1 MPTTSVVLGFTP
13 GSSRPCCWKMRSRWK
28 GVIDWGCQV
37 LESWWFNKSP
47 KNMIWE
53 EMIFGE
59 FFLFFLWMF
68 CFLLKNLQWEHVC
81 FSHRPWKASIQTRAL
96 LLFVGL
102 WYGTSGWCH
111 KKQLDC
117 LQGHA
122 TKLMPRQKQGIWRWI
137 SYCHVS
143 FSRESMS
150 QCSKTVKGFLL
161 VQCIWNCYCLLAGP
175 AGVPQFHGTWM
186 AGVSIVES
194 IW

>member
-59 FFLFFLWMF
+59 FFFVFFLWMF

-143 FSRESMS
+143 LAESQWVNVPRPWKAS
-150 QCSKTVKGFLL
+150 FWFNASGIATVFWLVLL
-161 VQCIWNCYCLLAGP
+161 GYLSFMELGWQVFP
-175 AGVPQFHGTWM
+175 
-186 AGVSIVES
+186 
-194 IW
+194 